1 MRSQPT
7 EIVTESSVTIFSR
20 NGCHVTDEHQQ
31 ILVILMCFVNLEH
44 TDPPV
49 ELNSLSFSFSKLSFT
64 QESTASDSLS
74 ALESQTLNDTSLLHA
89 HAPDHTSSKFIFQA
103 PVDALY
109 SAALSVSYGSED

>member
-89 HAPDHTSSKFIFQA
+89 HAPEPHVLQIHLSSA
-103 PVDALY
+103 R
-109 SAALSVSYGSED
+109 